1 MRVLGG
7 DRGLV
12 NVDLKDI
19 VILDVLDDLTLPHGR
34 CPESFVSI
42 SILELCQEGRS
53 FMWVL
58 GGC

>member
-1 MRVLGG
+1 M
-7 DRGLV
+7 

-42 SILELCQEGRS
+42 SILEVCQEGRS
-53 FMWVL
+53 FMRVL